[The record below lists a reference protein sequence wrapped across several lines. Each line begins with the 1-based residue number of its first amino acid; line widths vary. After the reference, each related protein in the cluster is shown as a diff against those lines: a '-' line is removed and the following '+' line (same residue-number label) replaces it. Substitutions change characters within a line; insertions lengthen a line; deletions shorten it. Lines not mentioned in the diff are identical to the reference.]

1 MKFHFPQMTWVG
13 KSTEDRKTPLA
24 SVIFCHFCHLLS
36 FLSSSVV
43 FYHFY
48 CFCCLLLL
56 LLSSLASVVFYRFCC
71 LLLSVF
77 YRFYC
82 LLLLLLSS
90 IVCCLLLS
98 VFCHFCCL
106 LSLLLSSIVCC
117 LLSHLSSSVVFC
129 HFYRLSLLPSSIASV
144 VFYRFC
150 RLLSLLSSSVVFYHF
165 YCPPDPILPST
176 KISRILTAVT
186 WLSDYIQLMPRRWNG
201 TGSCSL
207 MSWRKR

>member
-36 FLSSSVV
+36 LLSSSVV

-56 LLSSLASVVFYRFCC
+56 LLSSLASVVFYHFCC

-82 LLLLLLSS
+82 LLL
-90 IVCCLLLS
+90 
-98 VFCHFCCL
+98 
-106 LSLLLSSIVCC
+106 LLLSSIVCC